1 MATAIMREA
10 TALTGYAAKATHA
23 ALFTTVPTG
32 TTAGTEVSAT
42 GSPAYARK
50 PLAGLWA
57 GGASVDG
64 TITATVTFDVPT
76 GVTVAGAGLY
86 DALTGGNYLD
96 GGSVTSQAFAA
107 QGTYT
112 LTLTYTQN

>member
-10 TALTGYAAKATHA
+10 TALSGYAAKATHA

-32 TTAGTEVSAT
+32 TTAGTEVAGGT
-42 GSPAYARK
+42 PAYARK
-50 PLAGLWA
+50 ALAWT
-57 GGASVDG
+57 GGTVDG
-64 TITATVTFDVPT
+64 TVTATVTFDVPT

-96 GGSVTSQAFAA
+96 GGAVTSQAFAA